1 MTLGARLQGI
11 FISRVSGDGPSREAG
26 LQVGDKVLSV
36 NENSLVDA
44 DHHRAVE
51 VLKAAGNDVTMVVQ
65 RPHEAPLTSSSS
77 SKQPDVR
84 QLENGD
90 VVNGAERDTAR
101 VEVRL
106 RRCFCVSTGTMS
118 NYRLRVGG
126 LVEFFG

>member
-1 MTLGARLQGI
+1 M
-11 FISRVSGDGPSREAG
+11 
-26 LQVGDKVLSV
+26 GDKVLSV

-65 RPHEAPLTSSSS
+65 RPHEAPVTSSSS
-77 SKQPDVR
+77 KGSEVR

-106 RRCFCVSTGTMS
+106 RRCFGVSTGTMS

-126 LVEFFG
+126 TG

>member
-1 MTLGARLQGI
+1 M
-11 FISRVSGDGPSREAG
+11 
-26 LQVGDKVLSV
+26 LSV

-77 SKQPDVR
+77 SKGPEVR

-101 VEVRL
+101 VEVRQ
-106 RRCFCVSTGTMS
+106 RRCCDFSCIQSLSHALIYYM
-118 NYRLRVGG
+118 
-126 LVEFFG
+126 